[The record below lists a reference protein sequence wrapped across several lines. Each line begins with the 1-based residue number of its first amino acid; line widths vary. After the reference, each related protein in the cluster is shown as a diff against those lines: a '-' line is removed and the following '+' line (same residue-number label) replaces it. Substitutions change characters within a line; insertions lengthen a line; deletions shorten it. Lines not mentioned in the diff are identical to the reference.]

1 VLNTRHDSV
10 LPQTVSV
17 RFRGVSARCTHA
29 PIARPPRP
37 LVGLRLFKANQ
48 RTSHVLLAQGLTI
61 EDAQSSIRISFG
73 RFTTESEIDA
83 AATTL
88 ANGVAELAAITR
100 AV

>member
-17 RFRGVSARCTHA
+17 RFRGVSARALMRLLHDRLA
-29 PIARPPRP
+29 
-37 LVGLRLFKANQ
+37 LSSGSRLFNANQ

-73 RFTTESEIDA
+73 RFTTESEINA